1 MIFTNDK
8 AIYIQMADRLCDEI
22 LSGVYKDDD
31 RIPSVREYAVLLE
44 VNTNTAVKAYEQ
56 LAREE
61 IIYNKRGLGYFVTPG
76 AKKQILKARKQEFMK
91 ERLPELF
98 RQMNLLDIT
107 IDDVAEAY
115 KKRCRSLQKTYR
127 MLKFSHTSIH
137 SSQMYAVHPIY
148 LEGNATFRTFA
159 ASNE

>member
-22 LSGVYKDDD
+22 LSGTYKDDD

-61 IIYNKRGLGYFVTPG
+61 IIYNKRGLGYFVTAG
-76 AKKQILKARKQEFMK
+76 AKKQIMKARKQEFMK

-98 RQMNLLDIT
+98 RQMQLLGIT
-107 IDDVAEAY
+107 LEDVKSAY
-115 KKRCRSLQKTYR
+115 
-127 MLKFSHTSIH
+127 
-137 SSQMYAVHPIY
+137 A
-148 LEGNATFRTFA
+148 ATFGTET
-159 ASNE
+159 ASNEQKD

>member
-22 LSGVYKDDD
+22 LSGTYKDDD

-61 IIYNKRGLGYFVTPG
+61 IIYNKRGRGYFVTPG
-76 AKKQILKARKQEFMK
+76 AKKQILKVRKKEFMK

-98 RQMNLLDIT
+98 RQMQLLDIT
-107 IDDVAEAY
+107 IDDVV
-115 KKRCRSLQKTYR
+115 KTWE
-127 MLKFSHTSIH
+127 
-137 SSQMYAVHPIY
+137 SQ
-148 LEGNATFRTFA
+148 
-159 ASNE
+159 